1 MGWTYCSKP
10 DLAGAGINGF
20 SISDLLE
27 LMLFLFIFNIYYYY
41 YFTVK
46 CPFEVSKVWVNYISE
61 LWGARDSGLF
71 TTYRS
76 PNCALVSF
84 LSPVFKKFLW
94 TLFGLHNN
102 PLIYRNFGIT
112 DPIWPVTTE
121 RLRAV
126 VIMSVTQL
134 FECGR
139 PWNPNLLMLNPFNLF
154 IKIFMQLLDM
164 CIN

>member
-20 SISDLLE
+20 SISDFWNSCYSY
-27 LMLFLFIFNIYYYY
+27 LFSTFIIIIILQLSVPLKSPKYESTISLN
-41 YFTVK
+41 
-46 CPFEVSKVWVNYISE
+46 FEVQE
-61 LWGARDSGLF
+61 TEGLF

-76 PNCALVSF
+76 PNYALVSF

-121 RLRAV
+121 RLRAFL
-126 VIMSVTQL
+126 SVTQL
-134 FECGR
+134 LSMEGTGTQIVSC
-139 PWNPNLLMLNPFNLF
+139 
-154 IKIFMQLLDM
+154 
-164 CIN
+164 